1 MNIAGGIT
9 LLIHKMTAV
18 FGRLDG
24 TSLELSDGLNI
35 LEAPN
40 ETGKSTWCAFLCA
53 MLYGINSRE
62 RDRTDTLADKNRF
75 APWSGKPM
83 EGRLDC
89 RTDEGNELSLFR
101 QSRRTPMGDFQAV
114 YAGTGEPVPQ
124 LTGNRCGEE
133 LLGVPKGVFE
143 RSAFIRQSGLSVTQD
158 AELERRIV
166 SLVTSGNEDTSYT
179 EAAAQLKKQLN
190 RRRHNRTGEI
200 PALEAELAETRGQ
213 LTEAAAQQHALSGA
227 QARLEMLRTQEKEL
241 TRRRELCS
249 RREAARKQEA
259 LAAAESAACQAEQQA
274 DTLQSHLDTERIPEN
289 ETIGRLRGAIV
300 NLETVRKNVDKVRDA
315 RDNARRTQF
324 RAEEAAGESPF
335 SPMSAE
341 EARREAALPETTVRR
356 SLKVLPLLYAF
367 FAGGFLW
374 LSHAVFHLSYPVQAT
389 TVLLPGVAV
398 AAALISSRTRAH
410 RKNAARLKRYGASSF
425 AELPP
430 LAEEYCRR
438 LAARDAARTDAAGK
452 SAAADSLYASL
463 SSNEQAILL
472 EVRRFAP
479 AAFDIPTADALLRQC
494 AVRRRELTAAQSAAQ
509 EARARYEVLSQQIPA
524 ETVSGSEPADPDE
537 SPYDPVETS
546 AALDALQ
553 STLREAAQTA
563 DRLSGIVAA
572 LGDPA
577 VLTAQAEQLETRL
590 WALNGEYDSLSLAL
604 EALDSANATLQSRFS
619 PALGRRAAELF
630 SSLTDGRYTGV
641 VLDRSLHLSA
651 EPKGDTVYRDAQFLS
666 AGALDQ
672 LYLAVRLAVCELVL
686 PENRRVPIILD
697 DALADFDND
706 RCAAALRLLRREAES
721 RQILLFTCHS
731 REAEFFRNDPLVRI
745 QKLTNRPVRV

>member
-1 MNIAGGIT
+1 
-9 LLIHKMTAV
+9 MTAV

-24 TSLELSDGLNI
+24 TSLEFSDSLNI

-40 ETGKSTWCAFLCA
+40 ETGKSTWCAFLSA

-62 RDRTDTLADKNRF
+62 RDRADALADKNRF
-75 APWSGKPM
+75 APWCGKPM

-89 RTDEGNELSLFR
+89 RTDEGNEISLFR
-101 QSRRTPMGDFQAV
+101 QSRRSPMGDFQAV
-114 YAGTGEPVPQ
+114 YTGTGEPVPG
-124 LTGNRCGEE
+124 LTGSRCGEE
-133 LLGVPKGVFE
+133 LLGIPKGVFE

-166 SLVTSGNEDTSYT
+166 SLVTSGDEDTSYT

-213 LTEAAAQQHALSGA
+213 LTEAAAQQRALSGA
-227 QARLEMLRTQEKEL
+227 QARLQTLRTQEKEL

-249 RREAARKQEA
+249 RREAAQKQEA
-259 LAAAESAACQAEQQA
+259 LAAAESAVRRAEQQA
-274 DTLQSHLDTERIPEN
+274 DALQSRLDAERIPEN
-289 ETIGRLRGAIV
+289 EAIGRLRGAIV
-300 NLETVRKNVDKVRDA
+300 NLETVRKNVSKARDA
-315 RDNARRTQF
+315 RDNARRVQF

-335 SPMSAE
+335 APMSAE
-341 EARREAALPETTVRR
+341 EARREAALPETTLPRF
-356 SLKVLPLLYAF
+356 LKALPLLYAF
-367 FAGGFLW
+367 FAAGFLW
-374 LSHAVFHLSYPVQAT
+374 LSHAAFHLSYPVQAAA
-389 TVLLPGVAV
+389 VLLPGIAV
-398 AAALISSRTRAH
+398 AAAEISGRTRMH
-410 RKNAARLKRYGASSF
+410 RANAARLKRYGASSF
-425 AELPP
+425 AELPS

-452 SAAADSLYASL
+452 SAAADSLYTSL

-494 AVRRRELTAAQSAAQ
+494 ALRRRELTAAQSSAQ

-524 ETVSGSEPADPDE
+524 ETVSDLEPVDPDD
-537 SPYDPVETS
+537 SPYDLAETS

-563 DRLSGIVAA
+563 DRLSGTVAA

-577 VLTAQAEQLETRL
+577 VLAAQAEQLEARL
-590 WALNGEYDSLSLAL
+590 GALNGEYDSLSQAL

-630 SSLTDGRYTGV
+630 SALTDGRYTGV
-641 VLDRSLHLSA
+641 ALDRSLRLSA

-672 LYLAVRLAVCELVL
+672 LYLAVRLAVCEMVL
-686 PENRRVPIILD
+686 PENRRVPMILD

-721 RQILLFTCHS
+721 RQILLFTCHN
-731 REAEFFRNDPLVRI
+731 REAEFFRNDPNVRI
-745 QKLTNRPVRV
+745 QALTSRPVQV